1 MSWIPEYTEA
11 SAAMQEGR
19 FDAALAAVLAAFER
33 MERGDCERP
42 RMFFTMF
49 LWSQL
54 IEHYP
59 PARDAMTRTRDVQL
73 RRVLD
78 GDNLLPTRADQP
90 PQTRAALVV
99 EMNEALGDLRS
110 SYDFFLQLR
119 ERHGAVAR
127 SIEFRA
133 VPAALA
139 VGDFLLAEQLV
150 PDPLPQLACV
160 NDTALRFPLF
170 PPTRTAPRLGAELS
184 NFAGAVRQRAQAL
197 RGLGRGGEADALC
210 RAALAGLANDE
221 LRRLAQAELD
231 EDGAINRAIT
241 EHQVRLEEQED
252 ADGTRSGTP
261 T

>member
-1 MSWIPEYTEA
+1 MNWIPEYTEA
-11 SAAMQEGR
+11 SAAMDDGR
-19 FDAALAAVLAAFER
+19 FDTALAAVLAAFER

-42 RMFFTMF
+42 SMFFPMF
-49 LWSQL
+49 LWSRL

-59 PARDAMTRTRDVQL
+59 PARDAMVRTRDAQL

-78 GDNLLPTRADQP
+78 GDNALPAGAGYP
-90 PQTRAALVV
+90 PQTRAALVI
-99 EMNEALGDLRS
+99 EMNAALGDLRS
-110 SYDFFLQLR
+110 TYDFFLLPR
-119 ERHGAVAR
+119 EQHGALAR

-160 NDTALRFPLF
+160 NDTALRFALF
-170 PPTRTAPRLGAELS
+170 PPSRTAPRLGAELS

-197 RGLGRGGEADALC
+197 RGLGRGDEADALC
-210 RAALAGLANDE
+210 QAALAGLANDE

-231 EDGAINRAIT
+231 EDGAIIQAIT
-241 EHQVRLEEQED
+241 AHQMRLDEQED
-252 ADGTRSGTP
+252 AGAARP
-261 T
+261 APPP